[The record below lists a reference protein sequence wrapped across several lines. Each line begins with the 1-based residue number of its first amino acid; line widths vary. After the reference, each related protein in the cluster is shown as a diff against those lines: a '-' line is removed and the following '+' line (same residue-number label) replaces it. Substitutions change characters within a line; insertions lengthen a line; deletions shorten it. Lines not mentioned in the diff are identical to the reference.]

1 MTERLEILRRWV
13 AERLGVEDFSLQPAS
28 EDASFRSYFRVQ
40 HDATSYIVMD
50 APPASEDSK
59 PFIEVSRSF
68 HALGLNV
75 PEVLEVDSQRGFL
88 LLTDL
93 GSCLYLDALNEDTVE
108 RLYGDAMGALLVLQA
123 CGPVA
128 GQLPAYDHRLLW
140 DEMELFRD
148 WFLKQLL
155 GIELGTDQQQQ
166 LDKTFAK
173 LAEMALLQ
181 PRACVHRDYHSRNL
195 MVTEKNNP
203 GILDFQDAVI
213 GPITY
218 DLVSLLRDCYIDWPR
233 AKVQEWVLG
242 YRELALQS
250 GVLKDV
256 EEQHFLR
263 WFDWMGVQRHLKAA
277 GIFARL
283 NYRDGKPGFLKD
295 IPRTVSYISEVTGRY
310 EELAELHEL
319 VTMRVI
325 PRLGEIRN

>member
-13 AERLGVEDFSLQPAS
+13 AERLGREDFSLRPAS

-40 HDATSYIVMD
+40 YDATSYIVMD
-50 APPASEDSK
+50 APPAKEDSK

-75 PEVLEVDSQRGFL
+75 PEVLEVDLQRGFL

-93 GSCLYLDALNEDTVE
+93 GSRLYLDALNEDNVE

-123 CGPVA
+123 CGPA
-128 GQLPAYDHRLLW
+128 ADQLPAYDHRLLW

-148 WFLKQLL
+148 WLLQRHL
-155 GIELGTDQQQQ
+155 GIELGPDQQQL
-166 LDKTFAK
+166 LDKAFAK
-173 LAEMALLQ
+173 LAEMALQQ
-181 PRACVHRDYHSRNL
+181 PRTCVHRDYHSRNL

-233 AKVQEWVLG
+233 ASVLEWLLG

-250 GVLKDV
+250 GVLRDV
-256 EEQHFLR
+256 EEQQFLR

-283 NYRDGKPGFLKD
+283 HYRDGKEGFLQD
-295 IPRTVSYISEVTGRY
+295 IPRTVGYISEVAGRY
-310 EELAELHEL
+310 EELADLHDL
-319 VTMRVI
+319 VETRVI
-325 PRLGEIRN
+325 PRLDEIKN